1 MFTKEKIERWIDAL
15 EEHIGM
21 DERALKQYK
30 EKKPIYNGISERKEN
45 LEELKK
51 TLEQMY
57 ATITSD
63 VM

>member
-21 DERALKQYK
+21 DERALKKY
-30 EKKPIYNGISERKEN
+30 EDKKPIYDGILERKEN

-63 VM
+63 IM

>member
-15 EEHIGM
+15 EENIGM

-30 EKKPIYNGISERKEN
+30 EKNSIYDGISERKEN

-51 TLEQMY
+51 TLEKMY
-57 ATITSD
+57 AIITSD

>member
-21 DERALKQYK
+21 DERTLKQYK
-30 EKKPIYNGISERKEN
+30 EKKPIYDGISERKED

>member
-30 EKKPIYNGISERKEN
+30 EKKTIYDGISERKEN